1 MAAVVLAGVLPA
13 TTAVA
18 AATDDRGVDLPE
30 LTQPA
35 TVPVTPVKAGGKKLP
50 DAAKA
55 HPWKSPKVTWPT
67 AGSAEVTPQAGK
79 VRRAGQLPVSVVGP
93 SATSRTAGEL
103 PGKVKVTVAG
113 RDAARAA
120 GVDGVLLSARRT
132 DAGTRPGSAAVK
144 VDYSSFRGAYG
155 GDWAARLRLV
165 ELPACAL
172 TTPNRPECRTQKP
185 LSTTNDT
192 RAGTLSAPVK
202 LKSAAGATPAP
213 TVLAAAAAAAGPTG
227 DYGATSLEPSGSWS
241 AGGASGSFNWAHPIG
256 VPEVPG
262 GLQPSINLSYSSQS
276 VDGRTAASN
285 SQPSWIGDGWSWE
298 PGYIERRYKSCEDD
312 KKDGT
317 NTTRVGDL
325 CWYDDNVTLSLGGKS
340 TELVHEDGK
349 GWHPATDSGE
359 KVEKLTGA
367 SNGDGGTAGA
377 DGSGEHWKITTTD
390 GTQYFFGLN
399 RLPGWSDNGS
409 AADDPVTNSTSTV
422 PVFGNHSGEPCYQ
435 ADFADAWCQ
444 QAWRWQLDHVVDP
457 RGNAM
462 AYYWKSESNNYGR
475 NVSETTGKATVTSY
489 DRGSYLDRIDYGLRA
504 GDAYDTKAMGQ
515 VHFGVDER
523 CLTTCTTFDESQAK
537 NWPDV
542 PFDLYCK
549 SGATECKDQFSPS
562 FWSKKRLTSITTK
575 VLTGG
580 AYKDVDSWSL
590 KQGFPASGDGI
601 STPMWLESI
610 TRTGKAGGSV
620 SLPPVTFAGE
630 QKANRVDKLGDGL
643 APFIRLRVYQIT
655 TETGGTI
662 AATYSQPDC
671 TATTLPAKDATNTSR
686 CYHFKWAFEG
696 ETAKDDYFNA
706 YVVTQVTEGDNLAA
720 TPDKV
725 TSYAYLDGAAWSKS
739 TDEFTKADDRSYSV
753 SRGYGRVQIRTG
765 TGFDARTLTEGRYF
779 RGLDGKDVKDSTG
792 AIVTDREEFAGKPRE
807 TLTYDGDDTD
817 KLLSATSYTPWR
829 SAPSATRTR
838 TGLPALEARMTDT
851 QKVSTRTTT
860 STGTRTTQSTTEFDE
875 RGMVTSISETGDTAR
890 TGDEKCTTST
900 YARNTGTWLLNL
912 LSRTE
917 TVAKECGAT
926 VTRPDDVIDD
936 IRFSYDNGAFGA
948 TPSKGLVTR
957 TERINGAGSG
967 YDTSASVP
975 STCGTAKT
983 ELCYDRYGRALA
995 ATDAYGKTTTTAY
1008 TPATGEVPA
1017 QTLVTNPLGHTTTT
1031 VLEPL
1036 RGQPTQVTD
1045 ANTKVTTTAYDALG
1059 RVAKVWIPTRSATT
1073 YPDSPNHTFDY
1084 LVRRDGP
1091 IVTTTRSLT
1100 HDSQYQAS
1108 YAFSDGLLRP
1118 FQTQALS
1125 PDRSGR
1131 LVNETFY
1138 DTRGLTWRESGV
1150 YYADG
1155 APEAVAVTGQELKY
1169 PSSSDT
1175 LYDGAGRVTA
1185 VIARKFGDETK
1196 RTTTSYTGDT
1206 TTVVPPQGGTATTEV
1221 VDALG
1226 RTTEVKQYTDAARTQ
1241 SQSITYAH
1249 NERGMLEQVTDPSG
1263 AKWTY
1268 TYDVRGR
1275 QTKVDDPDKGA
1286 TTTVYDKG
1294 DRATDTTDVARGITL
1309 HTDYDD
1315 LGRKTALK
1323 KGSTALAGWTY
1334 DTPAKGQLSKAT
1346 RWIGGKAYESA
1357 ITSYNSLYQPVL
1369 TQVTI
1374 PDGEGTGD
1382 DALAGTYKWTTA
1394 YNVNT
1399 GQVTRVEQ
1407 PAMGDLKAERV
1418 SSTYTP
1424 VTGLPSTVGV
1434 PDAALVSGNT
1444 YDHYGRN
1451 TRQEYGEFG
1460 EHLWTT
1466 SEYDEHTGALTR
1478 AYTDREVA
1486 PQRIDDTK
1494 YAYDPAGNVTSVA
1507 TAYGQDTTRTTD
1519 TQCFGLDAL
1528 RRITEAWTNTGE
1540 QCAAAPSTSVVGGQ
1554 DAYWTSYTFDAVG
1567 NRRTETQHK
1576 TPSGPTADTVRTYAA
1591 PEAGTHN
1598 LPKVT
1603 QTGTNPHEATFTY
1616 DGAGNTESRKI
1627 GAAAAQS
1634 LTWDDEGHLRSVTQ
1648 GAAASGYLYDT
1659 AGSRMIRTDS
1669 TGTTLYLP
1677 EGNELHQDKNG
1688 VVTGTRYYSAGAD
1701 PIAVRKGTKLTLLFS
1716 DHHGTGTTQVTSD
1729 AAQQV
1734 TRRKTTIF
1742 GAPRGTQPTNWAGDK
1757 GFVGGTKDADTGLV
1771 HLGAREYDPLVGR
1784 FISVD
1789 PLMNLTDS
1797 ESLHGYTYAGS
1808 NPVTSSDPTGL
1819 CRPESCG
1826 AGVAIGGTG
1835 IGKNNPVR
1843 YVQAKNAPD
1852 PRRQFAV
1859 GSGINGNGSVVGT
1872 NTTIVYP
1879 TVVVPTDWDGK
1890 KEFTQRFYKFLDNS
1904 RNTKGGLAL
1913 FLDDPTNPDKNPL
1926 AAEQQLGYWALW
1938 ACKQTG
1944 DCPKELQAKFGS
1956 MAAGFLVEAMAMS
1969 AAGGGRAGGLGSCTG
1984 NSFTPET
1991 RVLLADGTAK
2001 SIKDVRVGDKV
2012 LATDPKTGKTYAK
2025 TVTAEIR
2032 GEGTKNLVKV
2042 TIDTDGKKSTKPSSI
2057 TATDGHPFW
2066 VPALNEW
2073 ITATALQP
2081 GQWLRTSAGTHVQIA
2096 AVTRWTQQATVYNL
2110 TVADVHTY
2118 YVLVG
2123 SAPVLVHNCARFKVD
2138 SNGVAT
2144 DTQTTM
2150 PTQRYNRQR
2159 DYGGAQT
2166 NSPAGQS
2173 ARSAGAGQ
2181 ACPECGATMRSGT
2194 RNAPIP
2200 EHDPP
2205 LVLHY
2210 YFHGG
2215 WQMTDAQR
2223 RAHAQVGINGT
2234 ACLTCQRSQG
2244 GVMARISRNIANAF
2258 GMK

>member
-1 MAAVVLAGVLPA
+1 MAAVVMAGVLPA
-13 TTAVA
+13 TAATTAVA
-18 AATDDRGVDLPE
+18 AGKDPGVDLPE
-30 LTQPA
+30 LKQPA
-35 TVPVTPVKAGGKKLP
+35 AVPVKPVAAGGKKLP

-55 HPWKSPKVTWPT
+55 NAWKSPKVTWPA

-79 VRRAGQLPVSVVGP
+79 ARRAGALPVSVAGLP
-93 SATSRTAGEL
+93 AASGAAKDRSAPDRAAAGEL
-103 PGKVKVTVAG
+103 PGTVKVTMAG
-113 RDAARAA
+113 RDAALAA
-120 GVDGVLLSARRT
+120 GVDGVLLSARRA
-132 DAGTRPGSAAVK
+132 DSGTRPASAEVR

-172 TTPNRPECRTQKP
+172 TTPDRPECRTQKP

-192 RAGTLSAPVK
+192 RAATLSAPVA
-202 LKSAAGATPAP
+202 LKPAAGTASGSAAAAAAAP
-213 TVLAAAAAAAGPTG
+213 TVLAAAAEAAGPTG
-227 DYGATSLEPSGSWS
+227 DYKATSLEPSGSWS
-241 AGGASGSFNWAHPIG
+241 AGGASGSFNWSQPIG
-256 VPEVPG
+256 VPGVPG
-262 GLQPSINLSYSSQS
+262 GLQPSVDLSYSSQS

-285 SQPSWIGDGWSWE
+285 NQPSWIGDGWSWE
-298 PGYIERRYKSCEDD
+298 PGYVERRYKSCEDD

-325 CWYDDNVTLSLGGKS
+325 CWYNNNVTLSLGGKS
-340 TELVHEDGK
+340 TELVYEEGK

-367 SNGDGGTAGA
+367 SNGDGGTAGV
-377 DGSGEHWKITTTD
+377 DGAGEHWKITTSD

-422 PVFGNHSGEPCYQ
+422 PVFGNQSGEPCYK
-435 ADFADAWCQ
+435 AAFADAWCR

-462 AYYWKSESNNYGR
+462 AYYWKSETNNYGR
-475 NVSETTGKATVTSY
+475 NVDETTGKATVTSY
-489 DRGSYLDRIDYGLRA
+489 DRGSYLDHIDYGLRA
-504 GDAYDTKAMGQ
+504 GAAYTTKAMGQ

-523 CLTTCTTFDESQAK
+523 CLTTCSTFDETNAK

-542 PFDLYCK
+542 PFDLHCK
-549 SGATECKDQFSPS
+549 AAATECKSQFSPS
-562 FWSKKRLTSITTK
+562 FWSRKRLTSITTK

-620 SLPPVTFAGE
+620 TLPPVTFAGE

-671 TATTLPAKDATNTSR
+671 TATTLPAKDETNTSR

-696 ETAKDDYFNA
+696 ETAKDDWFNS

-739 TDEFTKADDRSYSV
+739 TDEFAKAEDRTYSV

-765 TGFDARTLTEGRYF
+765 AGFDARTLTEGRYF
-779 RGLDGKDVKDSTG
+779 RGLDGKEVKDSTG
-792 AIVTDREEFAGKPRE
+792 AIVTDREQFAGKPRE
-807 TLTYDGDDTD
+807 TLTYNGDDTSQ
-817 KLLSATSYTPWR
+817 LVSATSYTPWR
-829 SAPSATRTR
+829 STASATRTR
-838 TGLPALEARMTDT
+838 TGLPDLEARMTDT
-851 QKVSTRTTT
+851 QNVSTRTTT
-860 STGTRTTQSTTEFDE
+860 STGTRTTKTATEFDDY
-875 RGMVTSISETGDTAR
+875 GMVKSISETGDTAR

-900 YARNTGTWLLNL
+900 YARNTATRLLNSV
-912 LSRTE
+912 SRTE
-917 TVAKECGAT
+917 TVAKECGAA
-926 VTRPDDVIDD
+926 VTRPEDVIDD
-936 IRFSYDNGAFGA
+936 VRFSYDNGAHGA
-948 TPSKGLVTR
+948 TPSKGLVTK
-957 TERINGAGSG
+957 TERINGKGDG

-975 STCGTAKT
+975 STCGTSKT
-983 ELCYDRYGRALA
+983 ELCYDAYGRALA

-1008 TPATGEVPA
+1008 TPATGEAPT

-1031 VLEPL
+1031 VMEPL
-1036 RGQPTQVTD
+1036 RGRPTQVTD
-1045 ANTKVTTTAYDALG
+1045 ANNKVTTTAYDALG
-1059 RVAKVWIPTRSATT
+1059 RVTKVWIPTRSAAT
-1073 YPDSPNHTFDY
+1073 YPDSPNHVYDY

-1091 IVTTTRSLT
+1091 IVTTTKSLT
-1100 HDSQYQAS
+1100 HDAQYQTS
-1108 YAFSDGLLRP
+1108 YTFSDGLLRP
-1118 FQTQALS
+1118 VQTQDLS

-1131 LVNETFY
+1131 LVSEMFY
-1138 DTRGLTWRESGV
+1138 DTRGLVWRDSGV

-1155 APEAVAVTGQELKY
+1155 PPEPVAVTGQELKY

-1206 TTVVPPQGGTATTEV
+1206 TTVIPPKGGTATTEA

-1226 RTTEVKQYTDAARTQ
+1226 RTTEVKQYTNADRTQ
-1241 SQSITYAH
+1241 SQSLTYTH
-1249 NERGMLEQVTDPSG
+1249 DKRGLLEQVTDPSG
-1263 AKWTY
+1263 ARWTY

-1275 QTKVDDPDKGA
+1275 QTKVDDPDKGV

-1309 HTDYDD
+1309 HTNYDD
-1315 LGRKTALK
+1315 LGRETSLT
-1323 KGSTALAGWTY
+1323 KGATTLASWAY

-1346 RWIGGKAYESA
+1346 RYIGGKAYESA

-1374 PDGEGTGD
+1374 PDSEG
-1382 DALAGTYKWTTA
+1382 ALAGTYKWTTA

-1407 PAMGDLKAERV
+1407 PAMGDLGAERV

-1424 VTGLPSTVGV
+1424 VTGLLSTVGV

-1507 TAYGQDTTRTTD
+1507 TAYGQDATRTTD

-1540 QCAAAPSTSVVGGQ
+1540 QCAGSPSTSVVGGQ

-1603 QTGTNPHEATFTY
+1603 QTGTNAHEETFTY
-1616 DGAGNTESRKI
+1616 DGAGNTETRKT
-1627 GAAAAQS
+1627 GPTAESQS
-1634 LTWDDEGHLRSVTQ
+1634 LKWDDEGHLASVTQ
-1648 GAAASGYLYDT
+1648 GAVSSSYLYDT
-1659 AGSRMIRTDS
+1659 EGQRMLRKDS

-1677 EGNELHQDKNG
+1677 AGNELHLAKNG
-1688 VVTGTRYYSAGAD
+1688 TVTGTRYYTAGAE
-1701 PIAVRKGTKLTLLFS
+1701 PIAVRKGGKLTLLFS

-1734 TRRKTTIF
+1734 TRRKSTIF
-1742 GAPRGTQPTNWAGDK
+1742 GAPRGTQPADWAGDK
-1757 GFVGGTKDADTGLV
+1757 GFVGGTKDTDTGLV
-1771 HLGAREYDPLVGR
+1771 HLGAREYDPTIGR

-1789 PLMNLTDS
+1789 PLMDLTDP
-1797 ESLHGYTYAGS
+1797 ESLNGYTYAGS

-1835 IGKNNPVR
+1835 TGKNNPVR

-1852 PRRQFAV
+1852 PKVQFAV
-1859 GSGINGNGSVVGT
+1859 GSGINGDGSVVGK
-1872 NTTIVYP
+1872 NTVIVYP
-1879 TVVVPTDWDGK
+1879 TIVIPKGWDGQN
-1890 KEFTQRFYKFLDNS
+1890 EFTQRFYRFLDTA
-1904 RNTKGGLAL
+1904 RNTNGTLPR
-1913 FLDDPTNPDKNPL
+1913 FLDDPTNPDYNPG
-1926 AAEQQLGYWALW
+1926 AAEGQLGHWALW

-1944 DCPKELQAKFGS
+1944 DCPKGLEAKFGS
-1956 MAAGFLVEAMAMS
+1956 MAAGFMLEAAAMS
-1969 AAGGGRAGGLGSCTG
+1969 AVGGPRAGGLGRCDG
-1984 NSFTPET
+1984 PNSFIPET
-1991 RVLLADGTAK
+1991 QVLLADGTTK
-2001 SIKDVRVGDKV
+2001 SIEDVRVGDKV
-2012 LATDPKTGKTYAK
+2012 LATDPKTGKTSAR
-2025 TVTAEIR
+2025 TVTAEIK
-2032 GEGTKNLVKV
+2032 GKGAKDLVRV
-2042 TIDTDGKKSTKPSSI
+2042 TIDTDGKKGTKTASV

-2066 VPALNEW
+2066 VPELNEW
-2073 ITATALQP
+2073 ITATALEP
-2081 GQWLRTSAGTHVQIA
+2081 GQWLRTSAGTHVQIT
-2096 AVTRWTQQATVYNL
+2096 AVARWTQQATVYNL

-2118 YVLVG
+2118 YVLAG
-2123 SAPVLVHNCARFKVD
+2123 ATPVLVHNSNCTNWAANSVKTWGHTFKTHGAGAK
-2138 SNGVAT
+2138 NTKALT
-2144 DTQTTM
+2144 D
-2150 PTQRYNRQR
+2150 R
-2159 DYGGAQT
+2159 
-2166 NSPAGQS
+2166 
-2173 ARSAGAGQ
+2173 ARSTGNQQGQWLDNDGAADFLKGLHVEGAGPRSVRIPDGLGQVIMPDGSIVQ
-2181 ACPECGATMRSGT
+2181 ARAATIVPSPNGLYKT
-2194 RNAPIP
+2194 GFPIIGP
-2200 EHDPP
+2200 
-2205 LVLHY
+2205 
-2210 YFHGG
+2210 
-2215 WQMTDAQR
+2215 
-2223 RAHAQVGINGT
+2223 N
-2234 ACLTCQRSQG
+2234 
-2244 GVMARISRNIANAF
+2244 
-2258 GMK
+2258 

>member
-1 MAAVVLAGVLPA
+1 MSRFGVRGWVVVLATSVMAGMLSAVPA
-13 TTAVA
+13 AVA
-18 AATDDRGVDLPE
+18 EPNSGTSLSALK
-30 LTQPA
+30 QPA
-35 TVPVTPVKAGGKKLP
+35 AVPVRKAGIGGTKRA
-50 DAAKA
+50 DAAA
-55 HPWKSPKVTWPT
+55 SNRWKTPKVNWPR
-67 AGSAEVTPQAGK
+67 AGSATVDLTGTAAKGV
-79 VRRAGQLPVSVVGP
+79 VREADSLPVSVAA
-93 SATSRTAGEL
+93 SSTSKAAEL
-103 PGKVKVTVAG
+103 TKLTKVKVAVAD
-113 RDAARAA
+113 RTATDAA
-120 GVDGVLLSARRT
+120 GVDGLLLSVGRADAATGPGRAR
-132 DAGTRPGSAAVK
+132 VQ

-155 GDWAARLRLV
+155 GDWASRLRLT

-172 TTPNRPECRTQKP
+172 TTPKKPACRTGKP
-185 LSTTNDT
+185 LATENDT
-192 RAGTLSAPVK
+192 KSGRLTATVGVETGTA
-202 LKSAAGATPAP
+202 
-213 TVLAAAAAAAGPTG
+213 TVLAAAAESAGPSG
-227 DYGATSLEPSGSWS
+227 DYKATSLQPSGSWS
-241 AGGASGSFNWAHPIG
+241 AGGASGSFNWSHPID
-256 VPEVPG
+256 VPGVPG

-285 SQPSWIGDGWSWE
+285 NQPSWLGDGWSWE

-325 CWYDDNVTLSLGGKS
+325 CWYNDNATLSLGGKS
-340 TELVHEDGK
+340 TELVYEEGE

-367 SNGDGGTAGA
+367 SNGDGGTAGV
-377 DGSGEHWKITTTD
+377 DGAGEHWKITTTD

-399 RLPGWSDNGS
+399 RLPGWSDHGS

-422 PVFGNHSGEPCYQ
+422 PVFGNQSGEPCYK
-435 ADFADAWCQ
+435 AAFADAWCQ

-489 DRGSYLDRIDYGLRA
+489 DRGSYLDHIDYGLRA
-504 GDAYDTKAMGQ
+504 GSAYTSKAMGQ
-515 VHFGVDER
+515 VDFRVDER
-523 CLTTCTTFDESQAK
+523 CLSTCTTFDETHAT

-549 SGATECKDQFSPS
+549 SGATECKSQYSPS
-562 FWSKKRLTSITTK
+562 FWSRKRLTSITTK

-580 AYKDVDSWSL
+580 AYSDVDSWTL

-671 TATTLPAKDATNTSR
+671 TATTLPAKDASNTTR

-696 ETAKDDYFNA
+696 ETAQDDWFNS
-706 YVVTQVTEGDNLAA
+706 YVVTQVSEGDNLAA

-725 TSYAYLDGAAWSKS
+725 TSYSYLDGAAWSKS
-739 TDEFTKADDRSYSV
+739 TDEFTNAEDRSYSV

-765 TGFDARTLTEGRYF
+765 AGFDAKTLTEGRYF
-779 RGLDGKDVKDSTG
+779 RGLDGKEVKDSTG
-792 AIVTDREEFAGKPRE
+792 EVVTDREQFAGKPRE
-807 TLTYDGDDTD
+807 TLTYNGDDTS
-817 KLLSATSYTPWR
+817 KLVSATSYTQWR

-838 TGLPALEARMTDT
+838 TGLPDLEARMTGT
-851 QKVSTRTTT
+851 QTVSTRTTT
-860 STGTRTTQSTTEFDE
+860 STGTRTTRSTTDFDDY
-875 RGMVTSISETGDTAR
+875 GMVKSISETGDTAK

-900 YARNTGTWLLNL
+900 YARNTATRLLNL
-912 LSRTE
+912 VSRAE
-917 TVAKECGAT
+917 TVAKECGAA
-926 VTRPDDVIDD
+926 VSRPEDVIDD
-936 IRFSYDNGAFGA
+936 VRFSYDNGAHGS
-948 TPSKGLVTR
+948 TPSKGLVTK
-957 TERINGAGSG
+957 TERITGTGSG

-975 STCGTAKT
+975 STCGTSKT
-983 ELCYDRYGRALA
+983 ELCYDQYGRALA
-995 ATDAYGKTTTTAY
+995 ATDAYGKTTTTTV
-1008 TPATGEVPA
+1008 TPASGEVPT
-1017 QTLVTNPLGHTTTT
+1017 QRVETNPLGHTTIT

-1045 ANTKVTTTAYDALG
+1045 ANNKVTTTAYDALG
-1059 RVAKVWIPTRSATT
+1059 RVTKAWLPTRSAAT
-1073 YPDSPNHTFDY
+1073 YPDSPNRAYDY

-1091 IVTTTRSLT
+1091 VVTTTKSLT
-1100 HDSQYQAS
+1100 HDSQYQTS

-1118 FQTQALS
+1118 VQTQELS

-1131 LVNETFY
+1131 LVSETLY
-1138 DTRGLTWRESGV
+1138 DTRGLAWRTSGV
-1150 YYADG
+1150 YYAEG
-1155 APEAVAVTGQELKY
+1155 APEPVAVTGQELKF

-1206 TTVVPPQGGTATTEV
+1206 TTVVPPEGGTATTEV

-1226 RTTEVKQYTDAARTQ
+1226 RTTEVKQYTNADRTQ
-1241 SQSITYAH
+1241 SQSITYTH
-1249 NERGMLEQVTDPSG
+1249 NERGLLERVTDPSG

-1275 QTKVDDPDKGA
+1275 QTKLDDPDKGVS
-1286 TTTVYDKG
+1286 TTVYDKG

-1315 LGRKTALK
+1315 LGRKTSLK

-1346 RWIGGKAYESA
+1346 RYIGGKAYESA

-1374 PDGEGTGD
+1374 PDSEG
-1382 DALAGTYKWTTA
+1382 ALAGTYKWTTA

-1399 GQVTRVEQ
+1399 GQVTRQEQ
-1407 PAMGDLKAERV
+1407 PAIGDLQAERV
-1418 SSTYTP
+1418 STTYTA
-1424 VTGLPSTVGV
+1424 VTGLLSTVGV
-1434 PDAALVSGNT
+1434 PDAALISANT

-1451 TRQEYGEFG
+1451 IRQEYGEFG
-1460 EHLWTT
+1460 KHLWAT

-1507 TAYGQDTTRTTD
+1507 TAYGQDATRTTD
-1519 TQCFGLDAL
+1519 TQCFNIDAL

-1540 QCAAAPSTSVVGGQ
+1540 QCAGTPSTSVVGGQ
-1554 DAYWTSYTFDAVG
+1554 DAYWTSYTFDALG
-1567 NRRTETQHK
+1567 NRKTETQHE
-1576 TPSGPTADTVRTYAA
+1576 TASGPTGDTLRTYAA

-1603 QTGTNPHEATFTY
+1603 QTGTNPHEATYTY
-1616 DGAGNTESRKI
+1616 DSAGNTETRKI
-1627 GAAAAQS
+1627 GTAESQS
-1634 LTWDDEGHLRSVTQ
+1634 LKWDDEGHLKSVTQ
-1648 GAAASGYLYDT
+1648 GTADSSYLYDT
-1659 AGSRMIRTDS
+1659 EGQRMIRKDS

-1677 EGNELHQDKNG
+1677 AGNELHLAKNG
-1688 VVTGTRYYSAGAD
+1688 TVTGTRYYTAGES
-1701 PIAVRKGTKLTLLFS
+1701 PIAVRKGGKLTLLFS
-1716 DHHGTGTTQVTSD
+1716 DHHGTGTTQVTTD

-1742 GAPRGTQPTNWAGDK
+1742 GAPRGTQPSNWAGDK

-1771 HLGAREYDPLVGR
+1771 HLGAREYDPLIGR

-1789 PLMNLTDS
+1789 PLMNLSDS

-1852 PRRQFAV
+1852 PRRQFAI
-1859 GSGINGNGSVVGT
+1859 GAGINGDGSVVGT

-1879 TVVVPTDWDGK
+1879 TIVVPKGWDGK
-1890 KEFTQRFYKFLDNS
+1890 KEFTQRFYKYLDAARQTNGSLPRFLE
-1904 RNTKGGLAL
+1904 
-1913 FLDDPTNPDKNPL
+1913 DPTNPDYNPA
-1926 AAEQQLGYWALW
+1926 AAEEQLGYWALQ
-1938 ACKQTG
+1938 ACRLTG
-1944 DCPKELQAKFGS
+1944 NCPKDVKAKFGS
-1956 MAAGFLVEAMAMS
+1956 MSAGFLLEA
-1969 AAGGGRAGGLGSCTG
+1969 AAAAAVGGPRAGALGSCTK

-1991 RVLLADGTAK
+1991 RVLLADGTSK
-2001 SIKDVRVGDKV
+2001 SIEDVRVGDKV

-2025 TVTAEIR
+2025 TVTAEIK
-2032 GEGTKNLVKV
+2032 GQGAKNLVKV
-2042 TIDTDGKKSTKPSSI
+2042 TIDTDGKKATGPATV

-2066 VPALNEW
+2066 VPELNEW
-2073 ITATALQP
+2073 ITATALKP
-2081 GQWLRTSAGTHVQIA
+2081 GQWLRTSAGTHVQIT
-2096 AVTRWTQQATVYNL
+2096 AVARWTQQATVYNL
-2110 TVADVHTY
+2110 TVAGVHTY
-2118 YVLVG
+2118 YVLAG
-2123 SAPVLVHNCARFKVD
+2123 ATPVLVHNCGPSNDDLYSSALKPFRKPGGDHEASRSYQKHTKATGRGDSTLLPLNSGKDRKDISEYLLEDILINPKSAR
-2138 SNGVAT
+2138 
-2144 DTQTTM
+2144 
-2150 PTQRYNRQR
+2150 R
-2159 DYGGAQT
+2159 DYTHSDHGDIIEISLPDVGARWTSGG
-2166 NSPAGQS
+2166 NFIGFIDHPSY
-2173 ARSAGAGQ
+2173 R
-2181 ACPECGATMRSGT
+2181 
-2194 RNAPIP
+2194 
-2200 EHDPP
+2200 
-2205 LVLHY
+2205 
-2210 YFHGG
+2210 
-2215 WQMTDAQR
+2215 
-2223 RAHAQVGINGT
+2223 
-2234 ACLTCQRSQG
+2234 
-2244 GVMARISRNIANAF
+2244 
-2258 GMK
+2258 